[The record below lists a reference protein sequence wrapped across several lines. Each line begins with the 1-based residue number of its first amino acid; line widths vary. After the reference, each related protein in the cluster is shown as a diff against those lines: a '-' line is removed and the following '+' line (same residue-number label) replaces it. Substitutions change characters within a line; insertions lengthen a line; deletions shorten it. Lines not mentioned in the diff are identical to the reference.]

1 MATVLFFVIVRK
13 ISILILFFCF
23 SATKAQVK
31 IDHINANY
39 LFGKVI
45 RHKPEMSHLVQGP
58 TQGFSLAYDRQSR
71 GEKEWHQ
78 HYNYPSFGVTF
89 VYQNMG
95 AKALGDIYSLH
106 PHYKFYM
113 LERQLNLKVGLG
125 IGYVTNPFDKVENP
139 KNVAYG
145 SRLTPSALIELSYQS
160 PYILQL
166 PLRFEAG
173 LFLMHYSNGKM
184 QSPNTGTN
192 NYGVRAGFNYDIS
205 NEKLISADETPS
217 VYEIQPWNYQL
228 ILASGLND
236 IGLLQ
241 SKKYPFFTATALA
254 EKPLSFKN
262 AIQFGA
268 DLFLNQAAKEYNVY
282 QEAAFPD
289 HGISA
294 DDDWKRIGI
303 FAGHRFYMGELNLAT
318 QIGYYVY
325 YPVNYLKR
333 LYTRIGLQY
342 DFSEHFF
349 GSIMLKTHF
358 AKAEGIEFGIGFKI

>member
-1 MATVLFFVIVRK
+1 MLFFVIVRK
-13 ISILILFFCF
+13 IFILFLFFCL

-31 IDHINANY
+31 RDQISANY
-39 LFGKVI
+39 LFGEII
-45 RHKPEMSHLVQGP
+45 RHKPEMSHLIQGP
-58 TQGFSLAYDRQSR
+58 THGFSLAYDRQSR
-71 GEKEWHQ
+71 DEKEWHQ
-78 HYNYPSFGVTF
+78 LYNYPSFGVTI

-113 LERQLNLKVGLG
+113 LKRQLNLKVGLG

-145 SRLTPSALIELSYQS
+145 SRLTSSVLFELSYQS
-160 PYILQL
+160 PQILQL

-192 NYGVRAGFNYDIS
+192 NYGVRAGLSYDVS
-205 NEKLISADETPS
+205 NEKLPPADKTPS
-217 VYEIQPWNYQL
+217 VDEVQPWNYQL

-241 SKKYPFFTATALA
+241 SKKYPFFTATALV
-254 EKPLSFKN
+254 EKPLTFKN
-262 AIQFGA
+262 AIQFGT
-268 DLFLNQAAKEYNVY
+268 DLFLSQAAKEHNIY

-289 HGISA
+289 QGISA
-294 DDDWKRIGI
+294 DDDWKRIGL
-303 FAGHRFYMGELNLAT
+303 FAGHRFYMGELNFAT

-325 YPVNYLKR
+325 YLVNYLKR

-342 DFSEHFF
+342 DISEHFF
-349 GSIMLKTHF
+349 GSLMLKTHF
-358 AKAEGIEFGIGFKI
+358 AKAEAIEFGIGFKI